1 MRAAALL
8 AAALFAGTAAAA
20 QPPAPAGQLY
30 PILAEAARTGWTA
43 DRRRDAAELTLA
55 LGDVDAALAHYEAA
69 LLLDPHDEITARR
82 TAELAVQN
90 SRWDHAADALR
101 RLIALLPDDPWANL
115 HLGLLLAPA
124 APHDSLTFL
133 RRAAQTGMAP
143 PAELI
148 ETIEQ
153 FADARTGLPLAV
165 GAVMTDAALYGYA
178 ERAFELAVALD
189 PDTAQALASVALVRA
204 IQGKDGAPWLDQA
217 LSLGSESAQL
227 YVAAGLYYRAVGQD
241 FISLEMFL
249 NALSRDPLNPEI
261 NAEVSTTYG
270 LLGDTATADF
280 WAQQAQLLA
289 RGMRAPDAPP
299 LEP

>member
-1 MRAAALL
+1 MRPALLLLFALL
-8 AAALFAGTAAAA
+8 AGSAAA
-20 QPPAPAGQLY
+20 QPASPAERLY
-30 PILAEAARTGWTA
+30 PILSEAAQTGWTA

-55 LGDVDAALAHYEAA
+55 MGDVDAAIAHYEAA
-69 LLLDPHDEITARR
+69 LLIDPRDDLTARR

-115 HLGLLLAPA
+115 HLGLILAPA
-124 APHDSLTFL
+124 APQESLTYL

-148 ETIEQ
+148 ETLEQ
-153 FADARTGLPLAV
+153 FAAARSGLPLAV

-204 IQGKDGAPWLDQA
+204 IQGKDGQPWLDEA
-217 LSLGSESAQL
+217 LGFGSESAQV
-227 YVAAGLYYRAVGQD
+227 YVAAGLYYRAIGQD

-261 NAEVSTTYG
+261 NAEVSTSYG
-270 LLGDTATADF
+270 LLGDMATADF
-280 WAQQAQLLA
+280 WARQAQMLA
-289 RGMRAPDAPP
+289 RGRRTQDRSS

>member
-1 MRAAALL
+1 MRAAVLL
-8 AAALFAGTAAAA
+8 AVVLLANAVAA
-20 QPPAPAGQLY
+20 QPASPAEQLY

-55 LGDVDAALAHYEAA
+55 LGDVDASIAHYEAA
-69 LLLDPHDEITARR
+69 LLIDPHDELTARR
-82 TAELAVQN
+82 AAELAVQN

-101 RLIALLPDDPWANL
+101 TLIELVPDDPWANL
-115 HLGLLLAPA
+115 HLGLILAPA
-124 APHDSLTFL
+124 APQESLTFL

-148 ETIEQ
+148 ETLEQ
-153 FADARTGLPLAV
+153 FSAARSGLPLAV

-204 IQGKDGAPWLDQA
+204 IQGKDGKPWLDEA
-217 LSLGSESAQL
+217 LGLGSESAQV

-270 LLGDTATADF
+270 LLGDMATADF
-280 WAQQAQLLA
+280 WARQAQMLA
-289 RGMRAPDAPP
+289 RGRRTQDDPP